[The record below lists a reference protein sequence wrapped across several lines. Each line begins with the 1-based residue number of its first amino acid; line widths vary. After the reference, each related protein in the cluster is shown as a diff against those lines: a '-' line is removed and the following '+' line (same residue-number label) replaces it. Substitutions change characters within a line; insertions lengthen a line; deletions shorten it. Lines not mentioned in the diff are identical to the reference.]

1 MGSAPFRCRAVFLDL
16 DGTLVSRE
24 HAIGDRDRAAVAAA
38 QAAGVRVYVNTG
50 RSVAG
55 ALRAYEALRADS
67 PVFCCNG
74 AVVHD
79 PVAGED
85 IERHVLPAATMA
97 AAVEMV
103 QARGGALFAFVAGRV
118 VTHDCDEPG
127 FALLADLMA
136 RAGLDRLAAVGD
148 LPRADVTK
156 LWLLGEASQADH
168 LAEATT
174 GPHTRWIRPPFG
186 DAFAQAGRVLSS
198 ATAVPSMK
206 RAALEWVA
214 HTEGLGM
221 HEMVAVG
228 DHHNDLEALQAAGV
242 GVAVRGAPP
251 EVLAVCQRVVGGPGT
266 GGVAELLEALSVA

>member
-1 MGSAPFRCRAVFLDL
+1 MGPTPTTCGAVFLDL

-24 HAIGDRDRAAVAAA
+24 HPIGDRDRAAVAAA

-50 RSVAG
+50 RSVPG
-55 ALRAYEALRADS
+55 AVRAYAALGADS

-79 PVAGED
+79 PVAGQD
-85 IERHVLPAATMA
+85 IERRVLPEATMA
-97 AAVEMV
+97 AAVQAVE
-103 QARGGALFAFVAGRV
+103 ARGGALFAFIAGSV

-127 FALLADLMA
+127 FARLADLMA
-136 RAGLDRLAAVGD
+136 RAGLERRPAVGD

-156 LWLLGEASQADH
+156 LWLLGEAAQADR

-174 GPHTRWIRPPFG
+174 GPETRWIRPPFG
-186 DAFAQAGRVLSS
+186 DVFGDSGRVLAS

-214 HTEGLGM
+214 RTEGLGL

-228 DHHNDLEALQAAGV
+228 DHHNDLEALLAAGV

-251 EVLAVCQRVVGGPGT
+251 EVLAVAQRVIGGPGT
-266 GGVAELLEALSVA
+266 GGVAELLGELSGA